1 VPRRFCCLLWG
12 QLSSRFWDQIALRG
26 ACESKATEISRTF
39 PPSPDGRADFRLA
52 VPASRERCILPLTVG
67 GPRLSPFDMPQYISN
82 VKEHREQE
90 GWSQEA
96 LARELGVSRQTIVN
110 IEKGISEPRVLLA
123 IALAATLGVAIEEL
137 FRKGTTP

>member
-1 VPRRFCCLLWG
+1 
-12 QLSSRFWDQIALRG
+12 
-26 ACESKATEISRTF
+26 
-39 PPSPDGRADFRLA
+39 
-52 VPASRERCILPLTVG
+52 
-67 GPRLSPFDMPQYISN
+67 MPHYVSN
-82 VKEHREQE
+82 VKEYREQG

-123 IALAATLGVAIEEL
+123 IALAATLGVAIEQL

>member
-1 VPRRFCCLLWG
+1 
-12 QLSSRFWDQIALRG
+12 
-26 ACESKATEISRTF
+26 
-39 PPSPDGRADFRLA
+39 
-52 VPASRERCILPLTVG
+52 
-67 GPRLSPFDMPQYISN
+67 MPQYISN
-82 VKEHREQE
+82 VKEYREQE

-123 IALAATLGVAIEEL
+123 IALAATLGVAIEQL